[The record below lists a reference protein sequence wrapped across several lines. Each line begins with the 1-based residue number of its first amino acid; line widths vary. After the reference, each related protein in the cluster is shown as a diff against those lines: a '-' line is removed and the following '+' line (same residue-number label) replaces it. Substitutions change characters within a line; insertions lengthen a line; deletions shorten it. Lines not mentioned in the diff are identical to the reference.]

1 MGYYKNQA
9 ILQEDIE
16 VSWVHGEKH
25 LDNRELALAVL
36 QHTRTDVLL
45 SLEKYE
51 RANNLKSGEVSDT
64 VNELCNY
71 WIRVYDRNTK
81 GSMVKLWDWT
91 LRLLKR

>member
-16 VSWVHGEKH
+16 VSWVHREKH

-36 QHTRTDVLL
+36 QHIRTDVLL

-51 RANNLKSGEVSDT
+51 RANKLEAGEVTNT

-71 WIRVYDRNTK
+71 WIRVYDRNTRSNLSK
-81 GSMVKLWDWT
+81 MWDKVCN
-91 LRLLKR
+91 LF